1 MMNLELSEEQNN
13 MADYKTLEDI
23 FSDDFFIKYL
33 KEQPKL
39 VEKTQDPVIQSFLE
53 INKFY
58 RENGREPEQRKIGK
72 ERTLFNKLKSYRTDK
87 ERSKKVK
94 YLDEFNLLGQNDE
107 NDFLN
112 VKLNNPVCESKT
124 VYDMGNLEK
133 NFDNLDAIFDDMDN
147 FGEIFLENDDYD
159 SELEKSLLDTSR
171 YANYKQKREQP
182 KDYAVIKKLD
192 NFEYYDRMF
201 KNIHSDITSGKREL
215 LPIINEG
222 ESSVNINAGDYF
234 IVNGQMLFVD
244 NIGDQEVVVNKK
256 GKTTKNA
263 KMKVIY
269 ENGMY
274 HEKLRRNS
282 LAADFRRKQSF
293 KVSELINENTG
304 FDKNKDIVTGNI
316 YILQSL
322 SSDSKIQS
330 IPNFYKVGV
339 TKNTVEQ
346 RISNAKNEETYL
358 YSDVAIVTTWQ
369 VANVNAEKLEKAI
382 HNVISDYRV
391 DIQIPMSNGRM
402 YKPREWFSIEL
413 EKLERVINDIILRL
427 QMSVIR

>member
-1 MMNLELSEEQNN
+1 MNLETSEEQNN
-13 MADYKTLEDI
+13 MADFNKLEDI
-23 FSDDFFIKYL
+23 FNDDFFIEHL
-33 KEQPKL
+33 KEKPKL
-39 VEKTQDPVIQSFLE
+39 VEKAQDPIIQSFLE
-53 INKFY
+53 IVEFY
-58 RENGREPEQRKIGK
+58 RENEREPEQKKIGR
-72 ERTLFNKLKSYRTDK
+72 ERTLFNRLKSYRLDK
-87 ERSKKVK
+87 ELAKKVK
-94 YLDEFNLLGQNDE
+94 YLDEFNLLVQNDE
-107 NDFLN
+107 NDLSN
-112 VKLNNPVCESKT
+112 DKLNNSVCESKII
-124 VYDMGNLEK
+124 YDMGNLENK
-133 NFDNLDAIFDDMDN
+133 FDDLDAICEDMDN
-147 FGEIFLENDDYD
+147 FDEIFLENEEYD

-171 YANYKQKREQP
+171 YANYKQKRVQP

-234 IVNGQMLFVD
+234 IVNGQMLFVE
-244 NIGDQEVVVNKK
+244 NIGDQEVAVNKK
-256 GKTTKNA
+256 GTATKNA

-339 TKNTVEQ
+339 TKNTVGQ

-358 YSDVAIVTTWQ
+358 YSEVAIVTTWQ

-391 DIQIPMSNGRM
+391 DIQIPMPNGRM

>member
-1 MMNLELSEEQNN
+1 MNLETSEELNN
-13 MADYKTLEDI
+13 MADFNKLEDI
-23 FSDDFFIKYL
+23 FNDDFFIEHL

-39 VEKTQDPVIQSFLE
+39 VEKAQDPVIQSFLE
-53 INKFY
+53 IVEFY
-58 RENGREPEQRKIGK
+58 RENGREPEQKKIGR
-72 ERTLFNKLKSYRTDK
+72 ERTLFNKLKSYRLDK
-87 ERSKKVK
+87 ELATKVK

-107 NDFLN
+107 NDLSN
-112 VKLNNPVCESKT
+112 DKLNNSVCESKMI
-124 VYDMGNLEK
+124 YDMGNLEK
-133 NFDNLDAIFDDMDN
+133 NFDNLDAICEDMDN
-147 FGEIFLENDDYD
+147 FDEIFLDNGDYD

-171 YANYKQKREQP
+171 YATYKQRRIQP
-182 KDYAVIKKLD
+182 RDYAVIKKLD
-192 NFEYYDRMF
+192 DFEQYDRMF

-215 LPIINEG
+215 IPIINEG
-222 ESSVNINAGDYF
+222 ESSANINAGDYF
-234 IVNGQMLFVD
+234 IVNGQMLFVES
-244 NIGDQEVVVNKK
+244 IGDQEVVVNKK
-256 GKTTKNA
+256 GTATKNA

-293 KVSELINENTG
+293 KVSEIISGNSE
-304 FDKNKDIVTGNI
+304 FDKIRDVVTGNI

-358 YSDVAIVTTWQ
+358 YSDVAIVTSWQ

-391 DIQIPMSNGRM
+391 EIEIPMPNGRM
-402 YKPREWFSIEL
+402 YRPREWFSIEF
-413 EKLERVINDIILRL
+413 EKLEKVINDIILKL
-427 QMSVIR
+427 QMSIMK

>member
-1 MMNLELSEEQNN
+1 MDDFN
-13 MADYKTLEDI
+13 KLEDI
-23 FSDDFFIKYL
+23 FNDDFFIERS
-33 KEQPKL
+33 KEKSKL
-39 VEKTQDPVIQSFLE
+39 VEKAQDPVIQSFLE
-53 INKFY
+53 IVEFY
-58 RENGREPEQRKIGK
+58 RENGREPDQKKNIK
-72 ERTLFNKLKSYRTDK
+72 ERKLFNKLKGIRAKKDAYI
-87 ERSKKVK
+87 KVK
-94 YLDEFNLLGQNDE
+94 HLDEFNLLGQNDG
-107 NDFLN
+107 NDLSN
-112 VKLNNPVCESKT
+112 EKSNDSVCESKII
-124 VYDMGNLEK
+124 YDMGDLGK
-133 NFDNLDAIFDDMDN
+133 KFYDLDSVYDDMDN
-147 FGEIFLENDDYD
+147 FDEIFLEKGDYD

-171 YANYKQKREQP
+171 YASYKQKRVQP
-182 KDYAVIKKLD
+182 RDYAVIKKLD
-192 NFEYYDRMF
+192 DFEQYDRMF

-215 LPIINEG
+215 IPIVNEG

-234 IVNGQMLFVD
+234 IVNGQMLFVES
-244 NIGDQEVVVNKK
+244 IGDQEVVVNKK
-256 GKTTKNA
+256 GTATKNA

-293 KVSELINENTG
+293 KVSNIINRNSE
-304 FDKNKDIVTGNI
+304 FDKTKDIVTGSI

-322 SSDSKIQS
+322 SSNSKIQS

-382 HNVISDYRV
+382 HNMISDYRV
-391 DIQIPMSNGRM
+391 EIEIPMPNGRM
-402 YKPREWFSIEL
+402 YRPREWFSIEL
-413 EKLERVINDIILRL
+413 EKLEKVINDIILKL
-427 QMSVIR
+427 QMSIMK